1 MISSVSEPGERTSG
15 RRAIRNQAY
24 HIRYV
29 FAAKEL
35 AGESLAGQLFS
46 SNTGLTCGLANNER
60 PMITIFVH
68 WVLLLGTTGI
78 VIYCI
83 TMFIRYRGSDSWTLV
98 SGKIEGYAKPTFD
111 DGSMSVC
118 YTTVKYSYSVD
129 DHDYSGAWMTPFL
142 RNLTALNEFLAAE
155 LPIGK
160 TVDVRYNPRKANRS
174 VLDDSPTVPPPEI
187 VMKTD
192 FTG

>member
-1 MISSVSEPGERTSG
+1 MGC
-15 RRAIRNQAY
+15 
-24 HIRYV
+24 
-29 FAAKEL
+29 
-35 AGESLAGQLFS
+35 ESLAGQLFFA
-46 SNTGLTCGLANNER
+46 NAGLIYGRENKGWR
-60 PMITIFVH
+60 MITIFVR
-68 WVLLLGTTGI
+68 WVLFLGTTGI

-83 TMFIRYRGSDSWTLV
+83 TMFIRYRGSDSWIPV
-98 SGKIEGYAKPTFD
+98 SGKVEGYGKPTFD

-129 DHDYSGAWMTPFL
+129 DRDYSGAWMTPFL

-160 TVDVRYNPRKANRS
+160 TIDVRYNPRKANRS
-174 VLDDSPTVPPPEI
+174 VLDDPPSVPPPEI

>member
-1 MISSVSEPGERTSG
+1 
-15 RRAIRNQAY
+15 
-24 HIRYV
+24 
-29 FAAKEL
+29 
-35 AGESLAGQLFS
+35 
-46 SNTGLTCGLANNER
+46 
-60 PMITIFVH
+60 
-68 WVLLLGTTGI
+68 
-78 VIYCI
+78 
-83 TMFIRYRGSDSWTLV
+83 
-98 SGKIEGYAKPTFD
+98 
-111 DGSMSVC
+111 VC